1 MPALFVTLLL
11 PMGLLTL
18 GGTFFLIKPAAPC
31 LSNILRRFDRWYFRD
46 MRPLAVHLH
55 ELAIG
60 KSALPL
66 SCACVMAAAATCMI
80 CAGLT
85 FSVGMRADPA
95 DASAA
100 IALAPIGYVGI
111 LYGVTFLVTSF
122 AITALHHVAFFV
134 DTQDDLVVSHLL
146 GADPSSL
153 HRLVLGQSATGFVAI
168 AAIASFHDVFGFGL
182 VRFLADSIGAS
193 GFATFAAFTA
203 AATAIVGSAYY
214 ALSYGAS
221 LRLLRKQLHRLR
233 SAPSAI

>member
-134 DTQDDLVVSHLL
+134 DTHDDLVVSHLL
-146 GADPSSL
+146 GADPQACTGSCRANRQPGSWQSPQSPPFTTYSDSASSDSSQTPSA
-153 HRLVLGQSATGFVAI
+153 HR
-168 AAIASFHDVFGFGL
+168 
-182 VRFLADSIGAS
+182 DSRPSPPSPQRRRRSSDQPITLFPTARAS
-193 GFATFAAFTA
+193 GFCANGCIA
-203 AATAIVGSAYY
+203 
-214 ALSYGAS
+214 
-221 LRLLRKQLHRLR
+221 
-233 SAPSAI
+233 